1 MADVDEGIKEAEQTN
16 GLARAQALR
25 DLLENGRD
33 LDTPRLEAV
42 AVELGLPPADVLLVA
57 GHPIPG
63 RLLPP
68 ERDLEVLREFGYRV
82 SFCGHPQLA
91 ALCEFLAS
99 MPDEGATPESRPA
112 RDAADP
118 EPFPAV
124 LDGLMRNRGLGL
136 RELPFVGLSLPTIR
150 CMLGGGGQ
158 SLSALQQVAGPL
170 GWRLED
176 LAMLAGEPMRRLGHG
191 PLLCRHVGAVFMAA
205 VPRTTS
211 QLVLA
216 AREADRLSA
225 REDQGWWQPVSYG
238 VDVCPD
244 LRR

>member
-1 MADVDEGIKEAEQTN
+1 MDEEIQEAEQTN
-16 GLARAQALR
+16 GSARAQALR

-33 LDTPRLEAV
+33 HDTPRLEAV
-42 AVELGLPPADVLLVA
+42 AVELGLPLADVLLLA

-68 ERDLEVLREFGYRV
+68 QRDLEVLREFGYRV

-91 ALCEFLAS
+91 ALCELLSS
-99 MPDEGATPESRPA
+99 MPDEGAAPESRPP

-118 EPFPAV
+118 GPFPAV
-124 LDGLMRNRGLGL
+124 LDGIMRNRGLGL
-136 RELPFVGLSLPTIR
+136 RELPFVGLSDSTIR
-150 CMLGGGGQ
+150 AMLGGGWRGLNEMQ
-158 SLSALQQVAGPL
+158 HLGGPL

-176 LAMLAGEPMRRLGHG
+176 LAFIAGEPMRTLGHG
-191 PLLCRHVGAVFMAA
+191 PLLCRHVGAVFLAA
-205 VPRTTS
+205 VPRTTR

-225 REDQGWWQPVSYG
+225 REEQGWWQPVSYG
-238 VDVCPD
+238 VDACPYAS
-244 LRR
+244 L